1 MKYLI
6 SLISFALIVLTTNA
20 SIYIVTCQNNPVHF
34 LPETFTCEVGDTIQW
49 TWVAGNHIV
58 GPIDTSYIPSGAA
71 MFISPIDVNNQF
83 FEYVVTVPGTY
94 NYDCHPA
101 TPHGETGSFI
111 VSSVSGIQEDISL
124 INLTSAFPNPS
135 DGKFQFVIDNSL
147 LNKNSKL
154 KIRDLEGK
162 LIYQSTISNAK
173 SDIELVNI
181 RNGYYFLEFNN
192 GEITINKKIVIQ

>member
-6 SLISFALIVLTTNA
+6 SLISFALISYTVDAN
-20 SIYIVTCQNNPVHF
+20 IHIVTCQNNPVHF
-34 LPETFTCEVGDTIQW
+34 LPETFACEVGDTIQW

-58 GPIDTSYIPSGAA
+58 GPIDPSYIPGGAA
-71 MFISPIDVNNQF
+71 MFIAPIDVNNQS
-83 FEYVVTVPGTY
+83 FEYVVTVIGTY

-111 VSSVSGIQEDISL
+111 VSSVAGIQNDFSL
-124 INLTSAFPNPS
+124 INLTSAYPNPS

-147 LNKNSKL
+147 LNQNCKL
-154 KIRDLEGK
+154 RILDFQGK

-173 SDIELVNI
+173 SNIELSNI
-181 RNGYYFLEFNN
+181 IKGTYFLEFDN
-192 GEITINKKIVIQ
+192 GETIINKKIAIQ